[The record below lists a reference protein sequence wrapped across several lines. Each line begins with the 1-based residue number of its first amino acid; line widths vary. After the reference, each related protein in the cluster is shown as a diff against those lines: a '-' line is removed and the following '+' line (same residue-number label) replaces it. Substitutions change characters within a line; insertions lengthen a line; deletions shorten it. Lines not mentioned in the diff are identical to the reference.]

1 MTTHLGAMLSL
12 SLFSCSLWVHAEP
25 VTYFY
30 SDLPPYEFTN
40 TEGVAAGIGI
50 DKVREALQAAGFE
63 PEFKFYSVSRGVNA
77 LHSSIDFTA
86 VVSPSELQKQQFRIS
101 QHPLYYVGVGVVRL
115 SSTAS
120 LQNLRQLND
129 LPYLTLSETKFAY
142 LEQRPEMSQ
151 FKKSRYEVETQQ
163 DALRLILNGKYPY
176 FLSYAMS
183 ETELTGSFLVFDVL
197 EQHPV
202 HLVLSKQH
210 PNAERLIQRVNAALT
225 AQPKSL

>member
-1 MTTHLGAMLSL
+1 MTTHIGVMLSL
-12 SLFSCSLWVHAEP
+12 SLFSCSLWVNAEP

-30 SDLPPYEFTN
+30 SHLPPYEFTN
-40 TEGVAAGIGI
+40 TEGVATGIGI
-50 DKVREALQAAGFE
+50 NKVREALQAAGFQ

-77 LHSSIDFTA
+77 LQSSIDFTA
-86 VVSPSELQKQQFRIS
+86 VVSPSKVQQQQFRIS
-101 QHPLYYVGVGVVRL
+101 QYPLYHVGVGVVRL

-120 LQNLRQLND
+120 LQSLRQLNER
-129 LPYLTLSETKFAY
+129 PYLTLSETKFAY
-142 LEQRPEMSQ
+142 LDQRPEMSQ

-163 DALRLILNGKYPY
+163 DAFRLILNGKYPY